1 MAKNI
6 LIIGKS
12 GSGKTTSLRN
22 LNDKDYALINPLGKA
37 LPFRSDKKYLET
49 FSYEQI
55 KSALLAYV
63 GKGVKNI
70 FIDDAGY
77 LLTNALMTM
86 GSKDQYKHFRD
97 MATDFYEL
105 IRFITKEL
113 PEDVIVGLF
122 MHEESDDLG
131 NVKVKTVGKMLD
143 NQVTIEGMF
152 TTVIRALKTTDGHK
166 FQTQGDSANIVKAPM
181 GMFEEQYIDNDMK
194 IVLEIIR
201 EYYNM
206 EEVVNE

>member
-1 MAKNI
+1 MI
-6 LIIGKS
+6 LEFSEINKYFDDFHVLQDVSFQVHS
-12 GSGKTTSLRN
+12 GQIFGFLGRNGAGKTTSLRN
-22 LNDKDYALINPLGKA
+22 LNDKDYALINPLGKE
-37 LPFRSDKKYLET
+37 LPFKSNKPYLET

-55 KSALLAYV
+55 KSALLTYTN
-63 GKGVKNI
+63 KGVKNI

-113 PEDVIVGLF
+113 PEDVIVGVL

-166 FQTQGDSANIVKAPM
+166 FQTQGDRDRKS
-181 GMFEEQYIDNDMK
+181 
-194 IVLEIIR
+194 
-201 EYYNM
+201 
-206 EEVVNE
+206 VV

>member
-1 MAKNI
+1 M
-6 LIIGKS
+6 
-12 GSGKTTSLRN
+12 
-22 LNDKDYALINPLGKA
+22 
-37 LPFRSDKKYLET
+37 
-49 FSYEQI
+49 
-55 KSALLAYV
+55 
-63 GKGVKNI
+63 KNI